1 MSNNMQNNLVKNKF
15 IFLTLLLS
23 IQGCTNIDDKYD
35 VAKLTENKDD
45 KITTTDD
52 VKTRPYQK
60 FDTAFLGKEVNYN
73 PKTQELL
80 AKHVSIQSY
89 EQMDLDTLMNAVAEQ
104 TGISFRLNY
113 SVPGTGT
120 AKTDETSDPK
130 KDTRSVNFS
139 GSFEEFM
146 RYIAALYDVN
156 TVLDDNNVL
165 KLDLYG
171 SYIIKMDFYGE
182 DTISESGLD
191 LSGNSSTSGGG
202 LKGKSETKF
211 ESSYWDDIDDMAEK
225 YVSSG
230 VYTVFKDA
238 SILTFAGRPSEY
250 NTLNEVLKKYQSD
263 NNKQFVVT
271 YKIYTLD
278 KTKMK
283 QLSAGATMKYKE
295 GGTTFNIDSNKIL
308 TNMDGGMSF
317 GRNFYAGSDHTL
329 NVSAQMNALYEIT
342 GNKVIQSGS
351 FVTRNGIPIPLNMT
365 QTQHYVSGRTL
376 TTNDLT
382 STEDTS
388 IETSEIITGTSFII
402 TPRVQNDGRIEVT
415 SGFTKRYL
423 NGIDTFDLVQLP
435 NTTTTEMFNTTMVSA
450 GTMLMVGKYEAQ
462 ESNDGHSYVMLGAD
476 ATNSEDSVTVV
487 TVVGIDYYRAPTSA
501 K

>member
-1 MSNNMQNNLVKNKF
+1 MKTKIGIYS
-15 IFLTLLLS
+15 LLL
-23 IQGCTNIDDKYD
+23 ILQGCTSIDQKYN
-35 VAKLTENKDD
+35 AETLTDSKDG
-45 KITTTDD
+45 KVTTPDD

-60 FDTAFLGKEVNYN
+60 FDTAFLGKQVDYN
-73 PKTQELL
+73 SKTQELL
-80 AKHVSIQSY
+80 AKKVNIQSY
-89 EQMDLDTLMNAVAEQ
+89 EQMDLNTLMNAVSEQ

-120 AKTDETSDPK
+120 SKVDEMNDPK
-130 KDTRSVNFS
+130 NDTRSVNFN
-139 GSFEEFM
+139 GTFEEFM

-156 TVLDDNNVL
+156 AQLDDNNVL
-165 KLDLYG
+165 KLDLYS

-182 DTISESGLD
+182 NTKTESSLD
-191 LSGNSSTSGGG
+191 IAGNASTSSGG

-211 ESSYWDDIDDMAEK
+211 DSSYWDDVDDMAQK
-225 YVSSG
+225 YISSG
-230 VYTVFKDA
+230 VYTIFKDA
-238 SILTFAGRPSEY
+238 SILTFSGRPSEY
-250 NTLNEVLKKYQSD
+250 KSLSDVLRKYQGD

-278 KTKMK
+278 KNKMK
-283 QLSAGATMKYKE
+283 DLGAGATMQYKS
-295 GGTTFNIDSNKIL
+295 GGTTFNIDTNKVL

-329 NVSAQMNALYEIT
+329 NVSAKMNALYEIT

-351 FVTRNGIPIPLNMT
+351 FVTRNGVPIPLNMT
-365 QTQHYVSGRTL
+365 QTQHYVSGRTK

-388 IETSEIITGTSFII
+388 VETSELITGTSFII
-402 TPRVQNDGRIEVT
+402 TPRMQTDGRIEVT

-423 NGIDTFDLVQLP
+423 NEIQTFDSVLLP
-435 NTTTTEMFNTTMVSA
+435 KTTTTEMYNTTMVSA
-450 GTMLMVGKYEAQ
+450 GSMLMVGKYEAQ
-462 ESNDGHSYVMLGAD
+462 ESNDGHTYVMLGAD
-476 ATNSEDSVTVV
+476 ASNSESNVTVV
-487 TVVGIDYYRAPTSA
+487 TVIGIDYYRAPTSA

>member
-1 MSNNMQNNLVKNKF
+1 MQNNLVKNKF

-191 LSGNSSTSGGG
+191 LSGNSSTSGG
-202 LKGKSETKF
+202 
-211 ESSYWDDIDDMAEK
+211 
-225 YVSSG
+225 V
-230 VYTVFKDA
+230 
-238 SILTFAGRPSEY
+238 
-250 NTLNEVLKKYQSD
+250 
-263 NNKQFVVT
+263 
-271 YKIYTLD
+271 
-278 KTKMK
+278 
-283 QLSAGATMKYKE
+283 
-295 GGTTFNIDSNKIL
+295 
-308 TNMDGGMSF
+308 
-317 GRNFYAGSDHTL
+317 
-329 NVSAQMNALYEIT
+329 
-342 GNKVIQSGS
+342 
-351 FVTRNGIPIPLNMT
+351 
-365 QTQHYVSGRTL
+365 
-376 TTNDLT
+376 
-382 STEDTS
+382 
-388 IETSEIITGTSFII
+388 
-402 TPRVQNDGRIEVT
+402 
-415 SGFTKRYL
+415 
-423 NGIDTFDLVQLP
+423 
-435 NTTTTEMFNTTMVSA
+435 
-450 GTMLMVGKYEAQ
+450 
-462 ESNDGHSYVMLGAD
+462 
-476 ATNSEDSVTVV
+476 
-487 TVVGIDYYRAPTSA
+487 
-501 K
+501 